1 MFRKALAIAET
12 LSVMMM
18 AVGIAIMLKF
28 ALVLKIFR

>member
-12 LSVMMM
+12 LSVMTM